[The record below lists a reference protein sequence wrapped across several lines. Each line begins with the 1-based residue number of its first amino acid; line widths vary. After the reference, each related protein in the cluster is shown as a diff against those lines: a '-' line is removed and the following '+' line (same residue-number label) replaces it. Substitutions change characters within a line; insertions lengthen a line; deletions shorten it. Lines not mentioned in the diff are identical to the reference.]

1 MIDFS
6 QASPLFR
13 ALGETSRAVERALLP
28 REPYAASGH
37 RLAHDRSSVGS
48 PFHSRMD
55 LMSTLPL
62 HGSQLDLVPASRSR
76 VSVATPEIQRPSRA
90 VPSRRR
96 PSRQRSS
103 RPISTL
109 QQQVPSRDPLRSF
122 GRMMG
127 ATFGFVGDVSH
138 FVADTGI
145 KAVQGVANGI
155 AGATSAVVNAGKTL
169 VKGSLERTA
178 DVIQGVGQAVSA
190 PFRWLAGLF
199 G

>member
-1 MIDFS
+1 
-6 QASPLFR
+6 
-13 ALGETSRAVERALLP
+13 
-28 REPYAASGH
+28 
-37 RLAHDRSSVGS
+37 
-48 PFHSRMD
+48 
-55 LMSTLPL
+55 
-62 HGSQLDLVPASRSR
+62 
-76 VSVATPEIQRPSRA
+76 
-90 VPSRRR
+90 
-96 PSRQRSS
+96 
-103 RPISTL
+103 
-109 QQQVPSRDPLRSF
+109 
-122 GRMMG
+122 MMG